1 MYKYLIYILL
11 IASPYLSFS
20 QDMLIE
26 QIAGK
31 EVVRQSFN
39 TAKELTSKQV
49 FQVGQLQTKGNQLVV
64 RVEVS
69 LFDEDLEL
77 TDKYI
82 TKYTC
87 EPDESDVLLTVFP
100 FARKGDAEYVIEAS
114 STGFK
119 KLYYFSA
126 DAKKLEDLSLE
137 MSVESGILSFFGSKN
152 ILSLTERRLHKND
165 SGYTLQ
171 SQMTIEAYLW
181 GLKVKT
187 IRYQVTEKLDQ
198 NRTLLSQVFIDK
210 DGSYF
215 LVDY

>member
-1 MYKYLIYILL
+1 MSYL
-11 IASPYLSFS
+11 AFG

-49 FQVGQLQTKGNQLVV
+49 FQAGPLQTKGNQLVV
-64 RVEVS
+64 RVQVS
-69 LFDEDLEL
+69 FFDEDLEL

-114 STGFK
+114 YAGFK
-119 KLYYFSA
+119 KLYDFSD
-126 DAKKLEDLSLE
+126 DAEKLEDLSLE

-152 ILSLTERRLHKND
+152 LLSLTERRLRKND
-165 SGYTLQ
+165 SGYSLQ

-187 IRYQVTEKLDQ
+187 IRYGVTEKLDQ
-198 NRTLLSQVFIDK
+198 NRTLLSQMFMDE